1 MTSTFSVPSADGTE
15 VRAADLGSG
24 PPVLIVPPGMDDGRG
39 YRRVAAVLAQRHRV
53 LILHRRQYRLD
64 LQPPISIKEEVAD
77 VLALTEAIE
86 GRPLLFGHSSGAV
99 VALECLVA
107 MSAAFSGAALYEPPL
122 AIDQLN
128 GGPALVR
135 AQHAVAQ
142 GKPGRAMQIFT
153 HDMVGLPPV
162 ASRLI
167 GLFVTLNRH
176 MGKMAERQIADVAAM
191 DELGFRLPSYARV
204 TTPTLL
210 IGGDRS
216 PGKLSHQ
223 LDALAASLTD
233 VTRKTVT
240 GQGHSAQMRAP
251 DRLADIVATYYG
263 AVRERSAPPAH

>member
-24 PPVLIVPPGMDDGRG
+24 PPILIVPPGMDDGRG

-53 LILHRRQYRLD
+53 LVLHRRQYRLD

-167 GLFVTLNRH
+167 GVLVTLNRH